1 MKLLPTS
8 PLLVLCSLPAWVHSA
23 TLYCTTVSDLNTAL
37 TAVQAGDEIVL
48 APGGLFFSDGVA
60 ISGTGAY
67 YASYADG
74 TEDEPIMLRSEDPSN
89 PATLSGSNAGSKTG
103 LRIFGAFWTV
113 QDLIVTNA
121 QKGIVFDNAPFGQV
135 INCTVSSVNG

>member
-1 MKLLPTS
+1 MKLLPIS
-8 PLLVLCSLPAWVHSA
+8 PLLALCLLPSWVHSA
-23 TLYCTTVSDLNTAL
+23 TLYCTTVSDLNAAL

-48 APGGLFFSDGVA
+48 APGLYYSDGVA

-74 TEDEPIMLRSEDPSN
+74 TEDDPIVLRSEDPSN
-89 PATLSGSNAGSKTG
+89 PATLSGSNAGSKTC

-113 QDLIVTNA
+113 QDLVVTNA

-135 INCTVSSVNG
+135 INCTVSQCE